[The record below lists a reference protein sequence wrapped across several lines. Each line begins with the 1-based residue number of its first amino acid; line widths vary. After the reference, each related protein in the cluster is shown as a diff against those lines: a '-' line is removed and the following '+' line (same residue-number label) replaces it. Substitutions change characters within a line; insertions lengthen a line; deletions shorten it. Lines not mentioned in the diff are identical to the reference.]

1 MAYAMIE
8 NNSYIAVEAIS
19 ITFTACLCSGNY
31 FYILTVKAKYSSS
44 SYKPLKPHIFVLPFL
59 QIFGVF
65 RKFWLSQWLATLTA
79 VGTTILVSPVAGMC
93 DVFFRLTSSILNS
106 LGVTGPRK
114 HLPKGA

>member
-1 MAYAMIE
+1 MIE

-31 FYILTVKAKYSSS
+31 FHILTVKAKYSSS
-44 SYKPLKPHIFVLPFL
+44 SYKPLKPDVFVLPFL